1 MGRLNFA
8 FDLRIFYQ
16 RTVLIKTH
24 IMFGDL
30 LGNMEE
36 RQAEMKNKL
45 ATIIVEAS
53 SGDGMVKVSASA
65 DRQLTNI
72 QFDPSF
78 IKSADQEEIED
89 LILVA
94 VNEVMTL
101 AAAKEAEEAQNML
114 KDMLP
119 PGLGDMGGMFS

>member
-1 MGRLNFA
+1 
-8 FDLRIFYQ
+8 
-16 RTVLIKTH
+16 
-24 IMFGDL
+24 MFGDL

-36 RQAEMKNKL
+36 RQAEMKKKL

-53 SGDGMVKVSASA
+53 SGDGVVKVSASA
-65 DRQLTNI
+65 ARQLTNI
-72 QFDPSF
+72 QFDPEF
-78 IKSADQEEIED
+78 LKTADQEEIED

-94 VNEVMTL
+94 VNEVMEL